1 MTATAR
7 PAPAPES
14 GLGPQIRTFAET
26 HRSITIIVVMAIVTV
41 AMYVLPLF
49 PPLSI
54 VQGAGTWYDSFA
66 NAGVF
71 VLLAMG
77 LNVVVGMAGLLDL
90 GYAAFFA
97 IGAYTYAY
105 SNSPFS
111 GLDLPFFPM
120 LVVGAFVAAVFGIL
134 LGAPTLRLRGDYLA
148 IMTLGFGEIV
158 PIVFLNL
165 EKYTEGTNGIGGIY
179 RPEPLPLLGEFSAI
193 SPFNYFVVMVGI
205 VTITMI
211 LLYRL
216 QASRIGRAWNA
227 IREDELAAAANGIN
241 TVTTKLLAFSLGATT
256 SGLAGVFNASKLT
269 IVSPD
274 QFLFT
279 VSFTVLAMV
288 ILGGMGNIW
297 GVAIGAFIVYMIQVV
312 VLKNINGVIETLG
325 IPDFTI
331 PGINLHVDL
340 KNVPFVEFQFLLYG
354 VALVLMMLLRPEGLF
369 PSQRRRQELHIA
381 EEMEE
386 GVAETAPQP
395 VDPAIIAAAAAAAAA
410 AAPDPSAFAVPT
422 ETPGGGGTGDPPAD
436 RGAPDA
442 PTEGDGR

>member
-1 MTATAR
+1 MTATSRKSSPGR
-7 PAPAPES
+7 PTGFRPVLERLRAGS
-14 GLGPQIRTFAET
+14 GS
-26 HRSITIIVVMAIVTV
+26 HRSISIVVAMALTTV
-41 AMYVLPLF
+41 LMYFLPLV
-49 PPLSI
+49 PPLSV
-54 VQGAGTWYDSFA
+54 VQPPGPWYDSFA

-77 LNVVVGMAGLLDL
+77 LNVVIGMAGLLDL

-105 SNSPFS
+105 SNSPFA
-111 GLDLPFFPM
+111 GTDFPFFPM
-120 LVVGAFVAAVFGIL
+120 LFVGAAVAAIFGIL

-165 EKYTEGTNGIGGIY
+165 DRFTRGTNGIGGIF
-179 RPEPLPLLGEFSAI
+179 RPEPLPVFGAFSAI
-193 SPFNYFVVMVGI
+193 SPFNYFIVMAVI

-211 LLYRL
+211 LMYRL
-216 QASRIGRAWNA
+216 ADSRIGRAWNA

-297 GVAIGAFIVYMIQVV
+297 GVAVGAFVVYNIQAV
-312 VLKNINGVIETLG
+312 VLKRINGVIETVG
-325 IPDFTI
+325 IPAFDLG
-331 PGINLHVDL
+331 PVHVDL
-340 KNVPFVEFQFLLYG
+340 AKVPFVEYQFLLYG

-369 PSQRRRQELHIA
+369 PNQRRRLELH
-381 EEMEE
+381 
-386 GVAETAPQP
+386 
-395 VDPAIIAAAAAAAAA
+395 VDEDLDGEDGEITG
-410 AAPDPSAFAVPT
+410 SLGT
-422 ETPGGGGTGDPPAD
+422 TPGAD
-436 RGAPDA
+436 GELGAKA
-442 PTEGDGR
+442 

>member
-1 MTATAR
+1 MTTVATSGPRRPTGVGPGLAR
-7 PAPAPES
+7 LRDGAGS
-14 GLGPQIRTFAET
+14 
-26 HRSITIIVVMAIVTV
+26 HRSLSIVVAMALTT
-41 AMYVLPLF
+41 ALMYVLPLV
-49 PPLSI
+49 PPLSV
-54 VQGAGTWYDSFA
+54 VQPPGPWYDSFA

-77 LNVVVGMAGLLDL
+77 LNVVIGMAGLLDL

-111 GLDLPFFPM
+111 GTDFPFFLM
-120 LVVGAFVAAVFGIL
+120 LFVGAAVAAIFGIL

-165 EKYTEGTNGIGGIY
+165 DRFTRGTNGIGGIY
-179 RPEPLPLLGEFSAI
+179 RPEPLPVFGPFSAI
-193 SPFNYFVVMVGI
+193 SPFNYFLVMAVI
-205 VTITMI
+205 VTVTMI
-211 LLYRL
+211 LMYRL
-216 QASRIGRAWNA
+216 ADSRIGRAWNA

-241 TVTTKLLAFSLGATT
+241 TVTTKLLAFALGATT

-297 GVAIGAFIVYMIQVV
+297 GVAVGAFVVYNIQAV
-312 VLKNINGVIETLG
+312 VLKRINGVIETIG
-325 IPDFTI
+325 IPAFDLG
-331 PGINLHVDL
+331 PLHVNL
-340 KNVPFVEFQFLLYG
+340 AEVPFVEYQFLMYG
-354 VALVLMMLLRPEGLF
+354 IALVLMMLLRPEGLF
-369 PSQRRRQELHIA
+369 PNQRRRLELHVEEDLDGEDGEVTGSLGATPGA
-381 EEMEE
+381 EEEL
-386 GVAETAPQP
+386 
-395 VDPAIIAAAAAAAAA
+395 
-410 AAPDPSAFAVPT
+410 
-422 ETPGGGGTGDPPAD
+422 
-436 RGAPDA
+436 GAKA
-442 PTEGDGR
+442 

>member
-7 PAPAPES
+7 PVASPPAPWRK
-14 GLGPQIRTFAET
+14 GLSRLRDWTDL
-26 HRSITIIVVMAIVTV
+26 HRSTTIVIAMIVLAI
-41 AMYVLPLF
+41 AMYVLPAY

-54 VQGAGTWYDSFA
+54 VQQPGTWYDSFA

-77 LNVVVGMAGLLDL
+77 LNVVIGMAGLLDL

-105 SNSPFS
+105 SNSPFTH
-111 GLDLPFFPM
+111 LDLPFFPM
-120 LVVGAFVAAVFGIL
+120 LIVGAFVAAVFGIL

-165 EKYTEGTNGIGGIY
+165 DQYTQGTNGIGGIY
-179 RPEPLPLLGEFSAI
+179 RPEALPAFTIPLVNARFDLGPFGAI
-193 SPFNYFVVMVGI
+193 SPFNYFIVMIGI
-205 VTITMI
+205 VTVTMI

-216 QASRIGRAWNA
+216 QDSRIGRAWNA

-241 TVTTKLLAFSLGATT
+241 TVTTKLLAFALGATT

-274 QFLFT
+274 QFMFT

-297 GVAIGAFIVYMIQVV
+297 GVAVGAFIVYMIQIV
-312 VLKNINGVIETLG
+312 VLKNINGVIEKLG

-331 PGINLHVDL
+331 PLIDLHVDL
-340 KNVPFVEFQFLLYG
+340 AKVKFVEFQFLLYG

-381 EEMEE
+381 EEYDDGLGETSE
-386 GVAETAPQP
+386 VPDLPPVAAIVAAPAP
-395 VDPAIIAAAAAAAAA
+395 E
-410 AAPDPSAFAVPT
+410 PDPSSSAQS
-422 ETPGGGGTGDPPAD
+422 DD
-436 RGAPDA
+436 RS
-442 PTEGDGR
+442 